1 MTYIMTGIEGFE
13 LTQQDMHNLEHP
25 LTCGVILF
33 KRNFQ
38 NYAQLQALIH
48 HIRALKGPQFLLAV
62 DQEGGR
68 VIRFGLPFTQLPPL
82 GWLGQAYGQDRD
94 LAKTM
99 THLHAWL
106 MASELLHVGMDLSF
120 APVLD
125 IDNGSD
131 VIGDR
136 AFATA
141 PDLVTEL
148 GGIYCAGMQA
158 AGMKTTAKHYP
169 GHGTVKADSH
179 FELPHDDRTLEALL
193 AQDMVP
199 FSRLIPTGCID
210 AMMLSHVIYAQVCD
224 LPAGYSPEWQQQIL
238 RQQQGFH
245 GVSISDDLGM
255 KAAECVGD
263 IHQRYQACV
272 TADIDLTLVCE
283 AELCT
288 ELYSNN
294 RLKYLPNN
302 SHKLIKIRRLQGQS
316 TLDTGRPFWE
326 QMRWQQA
333 RKALV
338 SLLAQLSATHK
349 TKTDTNT

>member
-1 MTYIMTGIEGFE
+1 MTGIEGFE
-13 LTQQDMHNLEHP
+13 LTKQDLHNLNHP

-33 KRNFQ
+33 KRNFHSHP
-38 NYAQLQALIH
+38 QLTALIRQ
-48 HIRALKGPQFLLAV
+48 IRALKGQQFLLAV

-68 VIRFGLPFTQLPPL
+68 VVRFGLPFTQLPPL
-82 GWLGQAYGQDRD
+82 GLLGKTYAQDRD
-94 LAKTM
+94 WAKTL

-106 MASELLHVGMDLSF
+106 MASELLSVGVDLSF

-125 IDNGSD
+125 LDNGSD

-136 AFATA
+136 AFATE

-179 FELPHDDRTLEALL
+179 FALPQDDRPREALFEH
-193 AQDMVP
+193 DMLP

-210 AMMLSHVIYAQVCD
+210 AMMLSHVIYNQVCE
-224 LPAGYSPEWQQQIL
+224 LPAGYSAVWQQQIL
-238 RQQQGFH
+238 RQQQQFK

-272 TADIDLTLVCE
+272 SADIDLTLVCE

-302 SHKLIKIRRLQGQS
+302 KQKLLKIMRLQGHS

-338 SLLAQLSATHK
+338 TLLAQISATHK
-349 TKTDTNT
+349 TQT

>member
-13 LTQQDMHNLEHP
+13 LTEQDLTNLDHP
-25 LTCGVILF
+25 LTCGVIFF
-33 KRNFQ
+33 KRNFK
-38 NYAQLQALIH
+38 NYDQLVRLVN
-48 HIRALKGPQFLLAV
+48 HIRALKGKDFILAV

-82 GWLGQAYGQDRD
+82 GLIGRQFVNNTDA
-94 LAKTM
+94 AKTLC
-99 THLHAWL
+99 HLHAWL
-106 MASELLHVGMDLSF
+106 MATELLSVGIDLSF

-136 AFATA
+136 AFTNN
-141 PDLVTEL
+141 PLLVSEL
-148 GGIYCAGMQA
+148 AALYCNSMHA

-179 FELPHDDRTLEALL
+179 FELPIDSRSQAELFDHDML
-193 AQDMVP
+193 P
-199 FSRLIPTGCID
+199 FSQLIPTGCID
-210 AMMLSHVIYAQVCD
+210 AMMLSHVIYSKVCD
-224 LPAGYSPEWQQQIL
+224 LPAGYSKKWHQEIL
-238 RQQQGFH
+238 RQQQKFQ

-263 IHQRYQACV
+263 ILQRYQACV
-272 TADIDLTLVCE
+272 DAGIDLTLLCE
-283 AELCT
+283 PKLCSD
-288 ELYSNN
+288 LYSNN

-302 SHKLIKIRRLQGQS
+302 PAKLIKIKRLKGQS
-316 TLDTGRPFWE
+316 TLDTQQPFWQ

-338 SLLAQLSATHK
+338 SLMADIIGQIK
-349 TKTDTNT
+349 

>member
-1 MTYIMTGIEGFE
+1 MTGIEGFE
-13 LTQQDMHNLEHP
+13 LTEQDLNNLNHP
-25 LTCGVILF
+25 QTCGVIFF

-38 NYAQLQALIH
+38 NYNQLVALVNQ
-48 HIRALKGPQFLLAV
+48 IRALKGSDFILAV

-82 GWLGQAYGQDRD
+82 GLLGQTYAKDRD
-94 LAKTM
+94 AAMTM
-99 THLHAWL
+99 AHVHAWL
-106 MASELLHVGMDLSF
+106 MASELLSIGIDMSF
-120 APVLD
+120 SPVLD

-136 AFATA
+136 AFATE
-141 PDLVTEL
+141 PDLVKEL
-148 GGIYCAGMQA
+148 AEVYCRGMQS

-179 FELPHDDRTLEALL
+179 FELPKDDRSRAELF
-193 AQDMVP
+193 QSDMWP
-199 FSRLIPTGCID
+199 FSELIPTGCID
-210 AMMLSHVIYAQVCD
+210 AMMLSHVIYSQVCD
-224 LPAGYSPEWQQQIL
+224 LPAGYSVEWHSHIL
-238 RQQQGFH
+238 REQQNFQ

-263 IHQRYQACV
+263 IHQRYQACLD
-272 TADIDLTLVCE
+272 ADIDLTLLCE
-283 AELCT
+283 PKLCT

-294 RLKYLPNN
+294 RLKYLPNQGE
-302 SHKLIKIRRLQGQS
+302 KLIKIKRLRGHS
-316 TLDTGRPFWE
+316 TLSTERPFWE

-338 SLLAQLSATHK
+338 TLMAKNKPQ
-349 TKTDTNT
+349 

>member
-1 MTYIMTGIEGFE
+1 MTGIEGFE
-13 LTQQDMHNLEHP
+13 LTEQDIQNINHP
-25 LTCGVILF
+25 LTCGVIFF
-33 KRNFQ
+33 KRNFKD
-38 NYAQLQALIH
+38 YYQLKRLINQ
-48 HIRALKGPQFLLAV
+48 IRALKGNNFILAV

-82 GWLGQAYGQDRD
+82 GLIGETFAKDHG
-94 LAKTM
+94 LAKTLC
-99 THLHAWL
+99 HLHGWL
-106 MASELLHVGMDLSF
+106 MASELLSIGVDLSF

-136 AFATA
+136 AFADNSKDVT
-141 PDLVTEL
+141 DLAE
-148 GGIYCAGMQA
+148 IYCRAMQS

-179 FELPHDDRTLEALL
+179 FELPSDNRPQTEILTKDTL
-193 AQDMVP
+193 P
-199 FSRLIPTGCID
+199 FSSLIPTGCID
-210 AMMLSHVIYAQVCD
+210 AMMLSHVIYSEVCG
-224 LPAGYSPEWQQQIL
+224 LPAGYSTEWHENIL
-238 RQQQGFH
+238 RQQHQFQ

-263 IHQRYQACV
+263 IQQRYQACID
-272 TADIDLTLVCE
+272 ADIDLTLLCE
-283 AELCT
+283 PKLCT

-294 RLKYLPNN
+294 RLKYLPNQGE
-302 SHKLIKIRRLQGQS
+302 KLIKIKRLKGQS
-316 TLDTGRPFWE
+316 TLNTTLPFWE

-338 SLLAQLSATHK
+338 TLMA
-349 TKTDTNT
+349 NI

>member
-13 LTQQDMHNLEHP
+13 LTEQDLNNINHP
-25 LTCGVILF
+25 LTCGVIFF
-33 KRNFQ
+33 KRNYQ
-38 NYAQLQALIH
+38 DYYQLVRLIN
-48 HIRALKGPQFLLAV
+48 HIRAIKGKNFILAV

-82 GWLGQAYGQDRD
+82 GLIGQLFQQRLDHGKT
-94 LAKTM
+94 LA
-99 THLHAWL
+99 HLHGWL
-106 MASELLHVGMDLSF
+106 MASELLCVGIDLSF

-136 AFATA
+136 AFAADAQTVSTLA
-141 PDLVTEL
+141 EV
-148 GGIYCAGMQA
+148 YCHAMHS

-179 FELPHDDRTLEALL
+179 FELPTDDRSLDAIT
-193 AQDMVP
+193 AQDLKP
-199 FSRLIPTGCID
+199 FVALNQENCID
-210 AMMLSHVIYAQVCD
+210 AMMLSHVIYSRVCD
-224 LPAGYSPEWQQQIL
+224 LPAGYSQQWHQNIL
-238 RQQQGFH
+238 RQQHQFS

-263 IHQRYQACV
+263 IQHRYQACIE
-272 TADIDLTLVCE
+272 ADIDLTLLCE
-283 AELCT
+283 PNLCT

-294 RLKYLPNN
+294 RLKYLPN
-302 SHKLIKIRRLQGQS
+302 HPQKLIKIMRLKGHS
-316 TLDTGRPFWE
+316 TLNQDRPFWE
-326 QMRWQQA
+326 QLRWQQA

-338 SLLAQLSATHK
+338 TLLAQKLKH
-349 TKTDTNT
+349 